1 MRKLWIFAMIP
12 LLFLMSCGS
21 QEGGEQNQKAENLL
35 EKAHKARNYQLLLT
49 LADSLEATGELST
62 AKANYWR
69 GYASDRM
76 NRKRMAEFYWK
87 ASVEGAANSTSESS
101 TDIYAKSASRLVN
114 LLTVRGDYESA
125 LKVAEPAVARLE
137 KLECDSTSDYINLL
151 IYIGCCQAGIGKAG
165 EATSDGFERAYQ
177 KHLDNIDKTHLDG
190 AYKDAI
196 AGLINIAYACN
207 TIGNYKEA
215 INWTDK
221 FGKLIGE
228 YEQRLDANSDYID
241 KQVARF
247 DIYKA
252 IALEKLDEKEE
263 AAKVYEAF
271 KETEFS
277 KTPEGRI
284 NANDYLTAAGRWDE
298 AADNYSSLDALL
310 NKQEAGYSIDDIQ
323 NLMLKKYQANLLAG
337 RRDSALAVSLQIS
350 NALDNAF
357 AQAKKIDEEEQATIV
372 KKVEQ
377 MTEQQAEEARNK
389 YYILVAAL
397 VGVLLCFLGYIF
409 FRRHGNQ
416 KLQEAYEDLQDD
428 CRLLEENTAKK
439 ERIETE
445 RRIAHSVQENLVPQ
459 ALPKYPKLGLHALFT
474 PGNGISSDLYDTI
487 IRDDKLYFCVGNAAD
502 NSIQTSI
509 LANIAWSLFRT
520 AAALEDAPERI
531 MSVINQG
538 IAKEGQINRGVTLF
552 VGILDLKTWVLSY
565 CNAGHDTPLLLLG
578 DEVSPLEV
586 EPNKPVGSVYGWEFI
601 PQETTIAPG
610 TMFFLYSNGLT
621 KVRSKDHK
629 QYGEKRVRG
638 EALQAMKLHPSP
650 EPFIDSMHE
659 AIEKYIGDTPQDYDM
674 TMLVIKR

>member
-1 MRKLWIFAMIP
+1 MIP

>member
-1 MRKLWIFAMIP
+1 MIP

-650 EPFIDSMHE
+650 EPFIHSMHE
-659 AIEKYIGDTPQDYDM
+659 AIEKHIGDTPQDYDM